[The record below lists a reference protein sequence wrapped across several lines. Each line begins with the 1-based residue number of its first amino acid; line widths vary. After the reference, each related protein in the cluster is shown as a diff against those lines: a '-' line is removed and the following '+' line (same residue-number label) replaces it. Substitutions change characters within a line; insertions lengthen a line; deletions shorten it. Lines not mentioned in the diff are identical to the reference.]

1 MRARPLRRGQG
12 GLPGVRDLT
21 DARFHCWGTG
31 RSQPCESPMTRT
43 SPPRPS
49 GPAAGRSLRSSGPG
63 QVSMSG
69 PAPRYAS
76 GRRRALTAGQPR
88 EPPHHRGRTFASRT
102 ALSRKRLR
110 AEPSTLQENA
120 VPERKVRP
128 RREPQSPT
136 HQRNGLSRSRLIGL
150 CRRRRR
156 PEPLSGRLL
165 HEGGVLLAD
174 SRVYSTKVRVSCSTH
189 NPWPVQPHPR
199 AVGTGSLSC
208 FSVAPARTAAWARY
222 RGRPAPQRRRPAR

>member
-1 MRARPLRRGQG
+1 M
-12 GLPGVRDLT
+12 RDLT

-136 HQRNGLSRSRLIGL
+136 HQRNGLSCSRLIGL
-150 CRRRRR
+150 CRRRLW

-165 HEGGVLLAD
+165 HEGGVVL
-174 SRVYSTKVRVSCSTH
+174 SRDCPYCTRPRPPWSTPDCR
-189 NPWPVQPHPR
+189 PVAPHPR